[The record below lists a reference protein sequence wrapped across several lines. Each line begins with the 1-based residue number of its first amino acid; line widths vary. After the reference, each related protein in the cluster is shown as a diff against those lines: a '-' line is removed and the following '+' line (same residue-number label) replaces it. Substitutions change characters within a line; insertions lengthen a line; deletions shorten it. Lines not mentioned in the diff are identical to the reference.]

1 MVWFQVRFGLRPLQ
15 VIQQALGEIRRGKLD
30 RLPENNPLEVEA
42 VVSELN
48 SLLDHNSAL
57 LERARTQVG
66 NLAHTLKN
74 PLTVIGNEAK
84 GIDCEQG
91 KVILKQTA
99 AMANSVTLY
108 LSQARILLVRKTDG
122 L

>member
-1 MVWFQVRFGLRPLQ
+1 MWFQVRFGLRPLQ